1 MHRPATGQVPKYI
14 FCYPRLS
21 ILSYKVYFILPK
33 ELLRAVLRMP
43 RMDLESAD
51 DGIRRW
57 FHVLWLLFAFLTKSG
72 RIEELLTI
80 VQENE

>member
-1 MHRPATGQVPKYI
+1 
-14 FCYPRLS
+14 
-21 ILSYKVYFILPK
+21 
-33 ELLRAVLRMP
+33 MP